1 MKKIIQ
7 FNKIESTACFNLH
20 GNYVIV
26 CFFPPGL
33 LYSADGTSKNDSG
46 VTTTLKLILNTCLI
60 KRLILL
66 IIIHSEEDLK
76 LITYIK
82 QNFFQF
88 RL

>member
-1 MKKIIQ
+1 M
-7 FNKIESTACFNLH
+7 
-20 GNYVIV
+20 
-26 CFFPPGL
+26 L

-46 VTTTLKLILNTCLI
+46 VTTTVKLILNTCLI

-66 IIIHSEEDLK
+66 ITIHSEEDLE

-88 RL
+88 RLKG

>member
-1 MKKIIQ
+1 M
-7 FNKIESTACFNLH
+7 
-20 GNYVIV
+20 
-26 CFFPPGL
+26 L
-33 LYSADGTSKNDSG
+33 LYSADGTSKNGSG

-66 IIIHSEEDLK
+66 ITIHSEEDLK

>member
-1 MKKIIQ
+1 M
-7 FNKIESTACFNLH
+7 
-20 GNYVIV
+20 
-26 CFFPPGL
+26 L
-33 LYSADGTSKNDSG
+33 LYSAAGTSKNDSG

-60 KRLILL
+60 KHLLLL
-66 IIIHSEEDLK
+66 ITIHSEEDLK